1 MKVALIMDMAVPVVL
16 QAKEGDNT
24 TSQPWS
30 VQWET
35 KAKWEAPGTTWDP
48 CDSLCGIG
56 PIGMVKVKFFS
67 VSWCL
72 KTTTIRIVDGIGN

>member
-1 MKVALIMDMAVPVVL
+1 MP

-35 KAKWEAPGTTWDP
+35 KAKWEAQPGTAYSG
-48 CDSLCGIG
+48 SLCGM
-56 PIGMVKVKFFS
+56 GMVTVGVMFGVFERCR
-67 VSWCL
+67 VL
-72 KTTTIRIVDGIGN
+72 KTSLVAALNNVQLRYVDLLS